1 MFPVGAGVGLGG
13 VPTGLDGS
21 DCVAAKDCSGLDL
34 AGADFTGRDL
44 TGVKFIETNLT
55 GRQRHLL

>member
-1 MFPVGAGVGLGG
+1 
-13 VPTGLDGS
+13 VPTGLAGS